1 MLMSELVKFV
11 NSAVKLPADTEYTA
25 TCHTKFL
32 LKASGHDAYLENVD
46 IRGKTPSAD
55 ITHIYIEETE
65 TFRMH
70 LSFLDRVETSRK
82 KLNLSRGIVIL
93 DFTYD
98 PFYGDINSNTR
109 FIHEYKPKKG
119 CTGCFMFLCAS
130 VLIDNKR
137 IFLDSIPV
145 PVLYLSEVLVEE
157 MLERIRKMRIKIDI
171 LLLDRGLTK
180 NSKTIDLLEEK
191 GIGYLGLCIKHE
203 NVKDILVRMKGTF
216 LKIEGFTIGKA
227 KTTLVIIKDD
237 KINWVFVTN
246 INIGLFR
253 YIQIYKKRW
262 DIENGFQVCDRAN
275 IDTKS
280 VKEKV
285 RYFFFLFTL
294 VLYNLWKSMKI
305 LVPFK
310 RLVILLAESEH
321 KFASLIR
328 VS

>member
-1 MLMSELVKFV
+1 MLLTELVKFV
-11 NSAVKLPADTEYTA
+11 NSAVKIPTDVRYTV

-32 LKASGHDAYLENVD
+32 LKASGHDAYLENID

-55 ITHIYIEETE
+55 ITHIYIKETE
-65 TFRMH
+65 ISRIH
-70 LSFLDRVETSRK
+70 VSFLDRVEVSK
-82 KLNLSRGIVIL
+82 KRLKITRGIVIL
-93 DFTYD
+93 DYTYEA
-98 PFYGDINSNTR
+98 FYGNINSNPR
-109 FIHEYKPKKG
+109 FIHEYKPEEK

-130 VLIDNKR
+130 VLIGNRR

-145 PVLYLSEVLVEE
+145 PVLYSSERLVEE
-157 MLERIRKMRIKIDI
+157 MLERIQKMGIRVEI
-171 LLLDRGLTK
+171 LLLDRGFTK
-180 NSKTIDLLEEK
+180 SSKILEIFNK
-191 GIGYLGLCIKHE
+191 KKIKYLGLFPKQE
-203 NVKDILVRMKGTF
+203 NVKRILKNMQGTF
-216 LKIEGFTIGKA
+216 LETEFKVGKA
-227 KTTLVIIKDD
+227 GTKLVVIKDNTID
-237 KINWVFVTN
+237 WTFVTN
-246 INIGLFR
+246 INRNLFR

-262 DIENGFQVCDRAN
+262 DIENGFKVCDRGN

-280 VKEKV
+280 VKEKI

-305 LVPFK
+305 PIPFK

>member
-1 MLMSELVKFV
+1 MLLTELVKFV
-11 NSAVKLPADTEYTA
+11 NSAVKIPTDVRYTV

-55 ITHIYIEETE
+55 ITHIYIKETK
-65 TFRMH
+65 TSKMH
-70 LSFLDRVETSRK
+70 LSFLDRVETSKK
-82 KLNLSRGIVIL
+82 KLKLTRGIVII
-93 DFTYD
+93 DYTYE
-98 PFYGDINSNTR
+98 PFFGEINSNTR
-109 FIHEYKPKKG
+109 FIHEYKPNEK

-130 VLIDNKR
+130 ILIGNRR
-137 IFLDSIPV
+137 IFLDSILV
-145 PVLYLSEVLVEE
+145 PVLYSSERLVDQ
-157 MLERIRKMRIKIDI
+157 MLDRIQKMGIKIEI
-171 LLLDRGLTK
+171 VLLDRGFTK
-180 NSKTIDLLEEK
+180 SSMILDIFNRRKIK
-191 GIGYLGLCIKHE
+191 YLGLFPKQD
-203 NVKDILVRMKGTF
+203 NVKKILKNMKGTF
-216 LKIEGFTIGKA
+216 LETKFMLRRIETK
-227 KTTLVIIKDD
+227 LVAIKDNTTD
-237 KINWVFVTN
+237 WTFVTN
-246 INIGLFR
+246 INRNLFR

-262 DIENGFQVCDRAN
+262 DIENGFKVCDRGN

-280 VKEKV
+280 VKEKI

-305 LVPFK
+305 PIPFK